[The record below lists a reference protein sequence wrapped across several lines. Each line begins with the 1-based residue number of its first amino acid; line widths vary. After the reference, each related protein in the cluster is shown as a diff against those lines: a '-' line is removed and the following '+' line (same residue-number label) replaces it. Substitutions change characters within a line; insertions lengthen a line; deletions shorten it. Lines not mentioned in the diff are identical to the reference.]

1 MDSED
6 TKDNPSGASGGQ
18 SSADYLISES
28 GEQQGTSTQSTKGK
42 KSGLE
47 SLTDAVK
54 EKVKGTAKS
63 IKEGASSTVGIND
76 DADPESKGLESA
88 QVHQNR
94 IGEASSDPKTVAPTD
109 TVREK
114 AAETTDE
121 SQDSEE
127 PV

>member
-1 MDSED
+1 MDSKD

-28 GEQQGTSTQSTKGK
+28 GEQQETSTQSTKGK

-47 SLTDAVK
+47 SLTDSVK

-63 IKEGASSTVGIND
+63 IMEEASSTVGTND
-76 DADPESKGLESA
+76 DADTESKDLESA
-88 QVHQNR
+88 QIHHDR
-94 IGEASSDPKTVAPTD
+94 IGDASSDPKTIAPSD

-114 AAETTDE
+114 AAETIDE